1 MTFTIKQ
8 NDTAPALE
16 AQLLDSEGNPINLD
30 MCGVRFHMQSRYVKK
45 TIIKPATIVDAE
57 NGLVRVDW
65 QEGDTDTVSTYK
77 CEFQV
82 TFTDNTILTI
92 PNDGYFQIN
101 IIRELA

>member
-30 MCGVRFHMQSRYVKK
+30 MCGVRFHMQNRYTKK
-45 TIIKPATIVDAE
+45 TLIKPATIVDAE
-57 NGLVRVDW
+57 KGLVRVDW
-65 QEGDTDTVSTYK
+65 QEGDTDTVSSYK
-77 CEFQV
+77 CEFQI
-82 TFTDNTILTI
+82 TFTDDTILTI
-92 PNDGYFQIN
+92 PNDGYFLIN